1 MHTAEVDLVLVNL
14 GLTPQLGPV
23 ADWGPQM
30 HKKQITVNTEDFR
43 TSVPGIFAIGDVI
56 TYPGKK
62 KLILSGFHEAALASF
77 GIAKW
82 VLQQDRVPFEYTSAS
97 ALLQSRLGVRSE

>member
-1 MHTAEVDLVLVNL
+1 MVLVNL
-14 GLTPQLGPV
+14 GLSPQLGPL
-23 ADWGPQM
+23 AEWGPQM
-30 HKKQITVNTEDFR
+30 HKKQITVNPEDFS
-43 TSVPGIFAIGDVI
+43 TSVPGLFAIGDVI

-82 VLQQDRVPFEYTSAS
+82 VFQKDRIPF
-97 ALLQSRLGVRSE
+97 